1 MALKTDFVDALFEQK
16 KIRLN
21 ENGDGTV
28 TPVDETEYTRQGDKF
43 GAKEINATNEAVN
56 GLSEDMVDLK
66 KSVSDGKAQVA
77 AAITAKR
84 VPTAATATFGEMA
97 ANIGKIVLG
106 SGNAVPS
113 DVLAGKTFTN
123 NDGVEYTGTMPNCG
137 DYNGWGNSKGNDAG
151 NQRMWVKVPHGYY
164 NENAN
169 VFLSWADI
177 RAMAGITP
185 EKIKKNEPIMGIIGS
200 FEGYVAGPTDLYNRG
215 QNPYNFTGTNVTNE
229 SGGLRFVGVKSP
241 YGDSDFK
248 IISSGAFNFVPYSK
262 LRIWFL
268 VDQIKHYSDSNYIF
282 KFHIYNES
290 TKIAEASFGGNLNT
304 MYMMELNISSY
315 AATSIL
321 QVILET
327 EFYNDASGSDSDP
340 TWSTS
345 AFNGWIYQIAVA

>member
-123 NDGVEYTGTMPNCG
+123 NDGVEYTGTMPNRG
-137 DYNGWGNSKGNDAG
+137 DYNGWGNSKGNDAD
-151 NQRMWVKVPHGYY
+151 NQRMWVKIPRGYY

-177 RAMAGITP
+177 RNMAGITAV
-185 EKIKKNEPIMGIIGS
+185 KIKKGESIMGIIGS
-200 FEGYVAGPTDLYNRG
+200 FEGWVPNPQDLYYNGVNSAGFTLGDG
-215 QNPYNFTGTNVTNE
+215 QGWYFENTRIHYKPSSI
-229 SGGLRFVGVKSP
+229 SGNTKAVVFSRAIDVRS
-241 YGDSDFK
+241 
-248 IISSGAFNFVPYSK
+248 YSK
-262 LRIWFL
+262 LILEGYFNWSL
-268 VDQIKHYSDSNYIF
+268 NSNQYIML
-282 KFHIYNES
+282 Y
-290 TKIAEASFGGNLNT
+290 TQTSFGDIEVRFKNPANIV
-304 MYMMELNISSY
+304 EFNIS
-315 AATSIL
+315 
-321 QVILET
+321 QVTTINAGGWLGIG
-327 EFYNDASGSDSDP
+327 ASVSEQ
-340 TWSTS
+340 
-345 AFNGWIYQIAVA
+345 WITRIRLA

>member
-66 KSVSDGKAQVA
+66 KSVSDGKTQVA

-97 ANIGKIVLG
+97 ANIGKIALG

-123 NDGVEYTGTMPNCG
+123 NDGREYTGTMPNRG
-137 DYNGWGNSKGNDAG
+137 DYWGWGNSKGNDAG
-151 NQRMWVKVPHGYY
+151 SQRMWVKIPQGYY

-169 VFLSWADI
+169 VLLSWADI

-185 EKIKKNEPIMGIIGS
+185 EKVKKNEWILGIQGN
-200 FEGYVAGPTDLYNRG
+200 FEGWVPNPQDLY
-215 QNPYNFTGTNVTNE
+215 YNGAN
-229 SGGLRFVGVKSP
+229 SGGLTVNPSLGWNFENTRIHYLYTGQNGDTAAFTFSRWIDVKS
-241 YGDSDFK
+241 YSKLILEGFFK
-248 IISSGAFNFVPYSK
+248 FTDGLGNLKETNAVLYTNAVPGTISSAHAKGPLYSIEFDITQVAAINAGGHVNISSGKSEQWIT
-262 LRIWFL
+262 RIRL
-268 VDQIKHYSDSNYIF
+268 
-282 KFHIYNES
+282 
-290 TKIAEASFGGNLNT
+290 A
-304 MYMMELNISSY
+304 
-315 AATSIL
+315 
-321 QVILET
+321 
-327 EFYNDASGSDSDP
+327 
-340 TWSTS
+340 
-345 AFNGWIYQIAVA
+345 